1 MKKYFLCDWYCD
13 IANLTWFNG
22 SDFAMESC
30 IQITNISVPIGFL
43 TGVLFGLLENEN
55 KEERYED

>member
-30 IQITNISVPIGFL
+30 IQITNH
-43 TGVLFGLLENEN
+43 
-55 KEERYED
+55 